1 MKVENI
7 LLIEYITGD
16 SILIEKYNFIMKF
29 AEEFKKSAN
38 YFNIQ
43 ELRLFR
49 FSLIKDLQYDLNKG
63 FDWNK
68 LIGYI
73 CMFTNK
79 KKGEI
84 LNTRILYIC
93 QFKNYLIRE
102 IELINKIE
110 AIELGYEK
118 TDIDEAAGIDRF
130 NIFGYYPQLRELANG
145 DITKIESIEKMK
157 YNDCFVELSYRKRQ
171 FDFER
176 ARNKLLEKKHG
187 TF

>member
-29 AEEFKKSAN
+29 SEEFKKAVN

-49 FSLIKDLQYDLNKG
+49 FSLIKDFQSDLNKG
-63 FDWNK
+63 FDWMK
-68 LIGYI
+68 LIDYI
-73 CMFTNK
+73 CLFTQK
-79 KKGEI
+79 EKREI
-84 LNTRILYIC
+84 LNNRILYIC

-118 TDIDEAAGIDRF
+118 TEIDEAAGIEKF
-130 NIFGYYPQLRELANG
+130 NIFGYYPQLRELANC

-157 YNDCFVELSYRKRQ
+157 YIDCFVELSYRKRQ

-176 ARNKLLEKKHG
+176 SKNNLLKQRNGK
-187 TF
+187 F